1 MNIKDAKK
9 HLAHVRQLPDGQWI
23 EHLLDEHL
31 FAVANLSSSFAAVF
45 NSQDWAQL
53 SGLWHDLGKFREKFQ
68 KYIKS
73 VSGYDAEAHIEGAPG
88 RVDHSTAGAIHAIEN
103 LGASGRIIA
112 YLIAGHHAGLA
123 DWNGEA
129 ASLFQRLEDGKVKGY
144 LQEALL
150 SEPDADLLNQP
161 APTSLPPRN
170 GSLALWIR
178 MLFSCLVDADFLDT
192 EAFMDERRQA
202 LRAGYPSLSE
212 LLSAFDEFMAH
223 KGGNSKVNRIRA
235 EVLRQ
240 CRDKA
245 TLPPGLFSLTV
256 PTGGGKT
263 LSSMAFALNH
273 AVHHGKNR
281 VLYVIP
287 YTSILE
293 QTANIF
299 REIFGDEN
307 VIEHHSNLDPEKED
321 SRSRLATE
329 NWDAPIIVTTNVQF
343 FESLFAAKTSR
354 CRKLHNIVNSVVVLD
369 EAQLLPPEFL
379 APILHV
385 MQDLSHNYKVSF
397 VLSTATQ
404 PAFSPRPKF
413 AGLKDVCELMDDPG
427 QLYADLKRVETEL
440 PDDFNASRSWES
452 VASELQQYESVLC
465 IVNSRKDCR
474 ELHALCPKDTIHLSA
489 LMCGQHRSEVI
500 ADIKQRLKDG
510 IPTRVV
516 GTQLV
521 EAGVDMDFPVVYRA
535 LAGLDAVAQAAGRC
549 NREGSLPGMGKV
561 VVFVPPKPAAPG
573 LLRKAQQSGQEIMRL
588 TPVNPATQKRDPL
601 TRERFEAYFRHYY
614 ASLNSLDKEGI
625 VGLLDMHNI
634 ADATKYKFNFR
645 TAAEKFRLIDEEGQ
659 TAIIVRYGESAK
671 LIGALEASQD
681 MEPKQRRA
689 ILRKLQRYTVN
700 IREHECK
707 KLIGSGDVKEIFGV
721 FVQMSDGLYRPDIGL
736 ILNEPLDAA
745 SLVFG
750 YMEGTA
756 TVQGDIVAPADVQWE
771 VEK

>member
-1 MNIKDAKK
+1 MADVIDEQCNEQTKRP
-9 HLAHVRQLPDGQWI
+9 LAHVRQLPDGLWA
-23 EHLLDEHL
+23 EHFLDEHL
-31 FAVANLSSSFAAVF
+31 QTVAQLAAEFAAAF
-45 NSQDWAQL
+45 NSQDWARL

-88 RVDHSTAGAIHAIEN
+88 RVDHSTTGAIHAIEK
-103 LGASGRIIA
+103 LGMQGRILA
-112 YLIAGHHAGLA
+112 YLIAGHHAGLP
-123 DWNGEA
+123 DWNSVEGGQS
-129 ASLFQRLEDGKVKGY
+129 SLLQRMEEGKRNGY

-150 SEPDADLLNQP
+150 AAPATSILDQP
-161 APTSLPPRN
+161 CPASRPPQ

-192 EAFMDERRQA
+192 EAFMDGRKSE
-202 LRAGYPSLSE
+202 LRSGYPSLPE
-212 LLSAFDEFMAH
+212 LQSAFDRHMAD
-223 KGGNSKVNRIRA
+223 KATKAADTPVNRIRA

-245 TLPPGLFSLTV
+245 SMPSSLFSLTV

-273 AVHHGKNR
+273 AVHHGKSR
-281 VLYVIP
+281 VIYVIP

-293 QTANIF
+293 QTAEIF
-299 REIFGDEN
+299 RGIFGDDN
-307 VIEHHSNLDPEKED
+307 VIEHHSNLDPDRED

-329 NWDAPIIVTTNVQF
+329 NWDAPIVVTTNVQF
-343 FESLFAAKTSR
+343 FESLFAARTSR

-385 MQDLSHNYKVSF
+385 MQDLAHSYKVSF

-413 AGLKDVCELMDDPG
+413 PGLKEVRELMDDPE
-427 QLYADLKRVETEL
+427 QLYTGLKRVEAEL
-440 PDDFNASRSWES
+440 PADFSTPCSWES
-452 VASELQQYESVLC
+452 ISAELQQYESVLC

-474 ELHALCPKDTIHLSA
+474 ELHRLMPKDTIHLSA
-489 LMCGQHRSEVI
+489 LMCGQHRSQTI
-500 ADIKQRLKDG
+500 AEIKQRLKDG

-516 GTQLV
+516 STQLV

-549 NREGSLPGMGKV
+549 NREGTLPDMGKV

-588 TPVNPATQKRDPL
+588 TEGNPL
-601 TRERFEAYFRHYY
+601 TRKRFEAYFQHYY
-614 ASLNSLDKEGI
+614 YSLNSLDNEGI
-625 VGLLDMHNI
+625 VGLLDMHNQ
-634 ADATKYKFNFR
+634 AEARRGEFNFR
-645 TAAEKFRLIDEEGQ
+645 TAADKFHLIDEEGQ
-659 TAIIVRYGESAK
+659 TAVIVRYGESPS
-671 LIGALEASQD
+671 LIAALEASQN
-681 MEPKQRRA
+681 MEPHQRRGL
-689 ILRKLQRYTVN
+689 LRKLQRYTVN
-700 IREHECK
+700 IREHECR
-707 KLIGSGDVKEIFGV
+707 KLLASSDIREIFPGTYVQHSDTLYHAQLGLLMSKDVVFNPAQGV
-721 FVQMSDGLYRPDIGL
+721 
-736 ILNEPLDAA
+736 A
-745 SLVFG
+745 
-750 YMEGTA
+750 
-756 TVQGDIVAPADVQWE
+756 
-771 VEK
+771 